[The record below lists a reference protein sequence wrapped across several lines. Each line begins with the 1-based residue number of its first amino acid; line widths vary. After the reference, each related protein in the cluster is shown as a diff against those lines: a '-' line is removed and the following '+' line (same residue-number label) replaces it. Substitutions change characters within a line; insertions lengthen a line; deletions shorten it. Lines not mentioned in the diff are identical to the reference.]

1 MKWGVRRYQNEDG
14 SLTPAG
20 KARYDDGT
28 SYDASNTSAT
38 KTTSNKKKTAREKE
52 AIYEKQTSMNRTA
65 RNIGYASKLA
75 GTVSYTV
82 GQNMYNKYKNAA
94 TPTQVNVMQAMGH
107 TGKVLN
113 KVGDALVLGSFIKQQ
128 HDFAKNYF

>member
-1 MKWGVRRYQNEDG
+1 MSYYNDGLYTKKNDELYHFGIKGMKWGIRRYQNEDG

-20 KARYDDGT
+20 KARYDDGA

-65 RNIGYASKLA
+65 RKIGYVSKETL
-75 GTVSYTV
+75 
-82 GQNMYNKYKNAA
+82 
-94 TPTQVNVMQAMGH
+94 
-107 TGKVLN
+107 
-113 KVGDALVLGSFIKQQ
+113 I
-128 HDFAKNYF
+128 